1 MPANLVST
9 RVLRH
14 MDLPQVPTA
23 SVVVKLAKRY
33 DLELPIFQAIDAL
46 LEGKITLKDGMPLI
60 MDRPLHDED

>member
-1 MPANLVST
+1 
-9 RVLRH
+9 